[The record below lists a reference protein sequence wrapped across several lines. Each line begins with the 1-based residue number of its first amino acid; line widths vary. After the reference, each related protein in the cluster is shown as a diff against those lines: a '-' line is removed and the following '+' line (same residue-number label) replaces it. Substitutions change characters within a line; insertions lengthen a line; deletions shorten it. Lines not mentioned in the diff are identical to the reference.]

1 MLLLNPFSRDFKG
14 LVNNLDESYTN
25 EYQEHI
31 AHSHGYKVICIEDG
45 FSNPEQ
51 KYWVKKAI
59 RKFMSKMLKGELRP
73 SFNPVYMSDFC

>member
-1 MLLLNPFSRDFKG
+1 MLPLNPFSRDFKG

-51 KYWVKKAI
+51 KY
-59 RKFMSKMLKGELRP
+59 
-73 SFNPVYMSDFC
+73 